1 MRNVVVTLPVALL
14 LLFAAGPVAVAA
26 PAVGQRV
33 YVMGRVEDPQ
43 AMIIASGVVN
53 GTGSLTAESV
63 EFDQPALTYV
73 ETDLAAVD
81 GGTLTI
87 LVHGAFD
94 SWPFTL
100 DPLTC
105 TNSGRIVG
113 TWRITAASGDL
124 TGAIGGGSLS
134 GRFFT
139 YAVHDPTGCDLN
151 DIKGFVAGP
160 MIGNIHGT
168 R

>member
-1 MRNVVVTLPVALL
+1 MRNAVVTLPVALL
-14 LLFAAGPVAVAA
+14 LLLAAGPAAIAA
-26 PAVGQRV
+26 PAAGQRI
-33 YVMGRVEDPQ
+33 YVIGRVEDPQ
-43 AMIIASGVVN
+43 ATIIANGVVN

-63 EFDQPALTYV
+63 EFDQPALTYL

-94 SWPFTL
+94 SWPFAL
-100 DPLTC
+100 DPRTC

-113 TWRITAASGDL
+113 TWSITAASGDL
-124 TGAIGGGSLS
+124 TGAIGGGTLS

-139 YAVHDPTGCDLN
+139 YATRNTTGCDLN

-160 MIGNIHGT
+160 MIGNIHGIL
-168 R
+168 